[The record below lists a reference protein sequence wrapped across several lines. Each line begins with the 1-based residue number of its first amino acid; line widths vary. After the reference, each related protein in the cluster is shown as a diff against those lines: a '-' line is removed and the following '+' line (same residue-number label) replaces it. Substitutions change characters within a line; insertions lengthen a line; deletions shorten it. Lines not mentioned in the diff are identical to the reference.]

1 MEYSVRYNKLLDE
14 TIYEKVHSSGLKIY
28 FIPKKDY
35 SQKLGFFATEYG
47 SIYNEFKNNSSG
59 EIVKMPLGIAH
70 FLEHKIFEES
80 EGNIFEKF
88 AKLGANVNAYTNF
101 MSTVYTFSTVDNFYE
116 SLKILMGFVQ
126 NPHFTDENVEK
137 EKGIIAQEIK
147 MYDDNP
153 DWRVYFNALEGL
165 YNSHPIREDIAGS
178 VESVNSITKEELEKC
193 YRSFYTPDNMIVFLI
208 GDLDPDKVF
217 ETVESSLTDDFL
229 SRKKIHTIH
238 LPVEEYHV
246 NKKTTSEKMDVPIP
260 LFYFGFKDM
269 DIPSDW
275 RKRLKKALAIK
286 ISVDMLLGRGTEFFE
301 KMYNKGLINNS
312 FFGDNSYGRTFSH
325 TIIGGESKSPNE
337 TCDLIVEEIKRVKSV
352 GFNKNDFNRIKKKLI
367 GRYITSFN
375 STQYIANSFISHYMR
390 GIDVFEYLDT
400 LRELD
405 IDYVFDVF
413 KDHFDENNYGISIV
427 E

>member
-1 MEYSVRYNKLLDE
+1 MEYSVRYNELLDE
-14 TIYEKVHSSGLKIY
+14 KIYEKIHPSGLKIY

-47 SIYNEFKNNSSG
+47 SIYNEFKNNETG

-88 AKLGANVNAYTNF
+88 AKLGSNVNAYTNF

-116 SLKILMGFVQ
+116 SLKILMSFVQ
-126 NPHFTDENVEK
+126 KPHFTDENVEK

-153 DWRVYFNALEGL
+153 DWRVYFNALGGL
-165 YNSHPIREDIAGS
+165 YNSHPIREDIAGT
-178 VESVNSITKEELEKC
+178 VDSVNSITKEHLEKC

-217 ETVESSLTDDFL
+217 ETVENSLTEDFL

-238 LPVEEYHV
+238 LPDEKDQVCEKLTV
-246 NKKTTSEKMDVPIP
+246 TKMDVPIP

-286 ISVDMLLGRGTEFFE
+286 NFHRYAF
-301 KMYNKGLINNS
+301 
-312 FFGDNSYGRTFSH
+312 R
-325 TIIGGESKSPNE
+325 
-337 TCDLIVEEIKRVKSV
+337 KR
-352 GFNKNDFNRIKKKLI
+352 N
-367 GRYITSFN
+367 
-375 STQYIANSFISHYMR
+375 
-390 GIDVFEYLDT
+390 
-400 LRELD
+400 
-405 IDYVFDVF
+405 
-413 KDHFDENNYGISIV
+413 
-427 E
+427 

>member
-14 TIYEKVHSSGLKIY
+14 TIYEKVHPSGLKIY

-47 SIYNEFKNNSSG
+47 SIYNEFKNNENG

-178 VESVNSITKEELEKC
+178 VESVNSISKEDLEKC

-217 ETVESSLTDDFL
+217 ETVESSLSDDFL
-229 SRKKIHTIH
+229 SRR
-238 LPVEEYHV
+238 
-246 NKKTTSEKMDVPIP
+246 N
-260 LFYFGFKDM
+260 
-269 DIPSDW
+269 
-275 RKRLKKALAIK
+275 
-286 ISVDMLLGRGTEFFE
+286 
-301 KMYNKGLINNS
+301 
-312 FFGDNSYGRTFSH
+312 
-325 TIIGGESKSPNE
+325 IGV
-337 TCDLIVEEIKRVKSV
+337 L
-352 GFNKNDFNRIKKKLI
+352 RIW
-367 GRYITSFN
+367 YPF
-375 STQYIANSFISHYMR
+375 
-390 GIDVFEYLDT
+390 
-400 LRELD
+400 
-405 IDYVFDVF
+405 
-413 KDHFDENNYGISIV
+413 
-427 E
+427 